1 MQRTNGQHYVV
12 KHVHRLLIAVTFLG
26 CKDCV
31 ARVVRRC
38 NLKHTHVTRLLGFL
52 LLFAS

>member
-31 ARVVRRC
+31 ARVVRRR
-38 NLKHTHVTRLLGFL
+38 NLTYACYSTPWVSL
-52 LLFAS
+52 AVC